1 MLTLLHSAFF
11 DKRYS
16 TLSKKLK
23 RKTKERLK
31 LFVRD
36 PFDRILNNH
45 QLHGEY
51 EGYRS
56 INVTGDM
63 RLIYKDMGN
72 SKYILHE
79 IGTHS
84 QLYE

>member
-1 MLTLLHSAFF
+1 MFF
-11 DKRYS
+11 HPTARY
-16 TLSKKLK
+16 TKEFRLLSK
-23 RKTKERLK
+23 RKQRKANERLEIFK
-31 LFVRD
+31 IN

-51 EGYRS
+51 EGCRS
-56 INVTGDM
+56 INVTGSL
-63 RLIYKDMGN
+63 RIIYKDIGDSN
-72 SKYILHE
+72 YILMD